1 MRFPSKCIIG
11 TFGLLTYMS
20 IQAVGVVGQNAPD
33 FIAKD
38 TAGKAVKLT
47 DFKGKHIVLEWV
59 NPNCPFV
66 KKHYEASAN
75 MQETQKEVLA
85 KKDTV
90 WLAINSTTTTH
101 QDYMTPSALDAWM
114 KAKSAKT
121 TAVLMDESGAIGKS
135 YGAKTTPHMYIIDP
149 KGTLVYAGG
158 IDSIRSSS
166 ANDIPK
172 ATNYVKVAMDQVLS
186 GKSIATPTSLPYG
199 CSIKYKD

>member
-1 MRFPSKCIIG
+1 MQITLKLIFSA
-11 TFGLLTYMS
+11 LTLTVATGAS
-20 IQAVGVVGQNAPD
+20 AVGTVGQLAPE
-33 FIAKD
+33 FAAKD
-38 TAGKAVKLT
+38 TAGKPVKLG
-47 DFKGKHIVLEWV
+47 DYKGKHVVLEWV

-75 MQETQKEVLA
+75 MQDTQKEVLA

-114 KAKSAKT
+114 KT

-158 IDSIRSSS
+158 IDSIRSSNVS
-166 ANDIPK
+166 DIPK
-172 ATNYVKVAMDQVLS
+172 ATNYVKAAMDQTHS
-186 GKSIATPTSLPYG
+186 GKAIATPTSVAYG